1 MRCIRLS
8 AAPRPGGPP
17 PPRGSAAVAGRAGPP
32 LAAPSV
38 LGAPPRGTAAIPHLR
53 RDTVLQRRP
62 SLAGTG
68 PAAAD
73 ISRVSDRFPVFLTAG
88 GPGIRRP
95 RRRAPA
101 RRVRW
106 GRGGPGSA
114 REGQHGLG
122 EPLPADV
129 VVGGQVHGGGGG
141 GGRESVVE

>member
-73 ISRVSDRFPVFLTAG
+73 ISRVSDRFTVFLTAV
-88 GPGIRRP
+88 GPGIRPP
-95 RRRAPA
+95 RRLAPPL
-101 RRVRW
+101 RVRCS
-106 GRGGPGSA
+106 RVRPGSEL
-114 REGQHGLG
+114 EG
-122 EPLPADV
+122 
-129 VVGGQVHGGGGG
+129 
-141 GGRESVVE
+141 S